1 MPMIEPDTTIP
12 RPPYLYKYLT
22 APRVDV
28 LRNGRIRFTQ
38 PSQLNDPFEHA
49 AKLDGIVPNQ
59 GPAQTGAP
67 DTLGGLIGQLFGH
80 AMRFGVRAAEGT
92 VRSDYGDSHGA
103 LSLTAHADSLL
114 MWAHYA
120 AEHRGF
126 VIEFDASHPY
136 FDRESGSDK
145 PEGLYPVRYTDER
158 PVLSLSEYYRAVLYK
173 SPDWAYED
181 EWRLLLPLAEAASSD
196 FTDAQGQPVHLFDV
210 PPESV
215 SGVIL
220 GCRAPDELADELSEL
235 ILSDPRYAHTKL
247 LVADEDPD
255 RYALRIGGEG
265 RIHFLRALR
274 LAEQED
280 EAGMF
285 GQLDLAMTAEPENAY
300 YAYVRGMTRLAGK
313 DTDGARSDLE
323 RSVEINPLS
332 ANAWVALYA
341 LALQDNDPDG
351 ARTALDRAIEVDR
364 DNPSHYQLRAN
375 LVFDSGDYAQA
386 IRDATRVLELEPD
399 DLAAVWCRAS
409 AYAKSGDWNAALVD
423 TDRAIELDPDEPK
436 FKQAR
441 AWLESRMA

>member
-1 MPMIEPDTTIP
+1 MPEIEPSAPTP

-28 LRNGRIRFTQ
+28 LVNARIRFTQ

-49 AKLDGIVPNQ
+49 AKLDGIVPAQ
-59 GPAQTGAP
+59 GPIQTAAP
-67 DTLGGLIGQLFGH
+67 GTLGELIGQLFGH
-80 AMRFGVRAAEGT
+80 ALRFGVGAAEGA
-92 VRSDYGDSHGA
+92 VRSGYSDSHGA
-103 LSLTAHADSLL
+103 LSLTAHTDSLL

-126 VIEFDASHPY
+126 VIEFDTSHPF
-136 FDRESGSDK
+136 FDRGSGSDK

-181 EWRLLLPLAEAASSD
+181 EWRLLLPLAEAANSD
-196 FTDAQGQPVHLFDV
+196 FTDAQGEPVHLFEF
-210 PPESV
+210 PPQSV
-215 SGVIL
+215 SSVIV
-220 GCRAPDELADELSEL
+220 GCRAPEALADELADLL
-235 ILSDPRYAHTKL
+235 LSDPRYAHTKL

-255 RYALRIGGEG
+255 RYALRIGGQG

-274 LAEQED
+274 LAKQED

-285 GQLDLAMTAEPENAY
+285 GELDLALSAEPENAY

-313 DTDGARSDLE
+313 DTEGARADLE
-323 RSVEINPLS
+323 HSVEINPLA
-332 ANAWVALYA
+332 ANTWIGLYM
-341 LALQDNDPDG
+341 LALEEKDVEA

-364 DNPSHYQLRAN
+364 DNPSPYQLRAD
-375 LVFDSGDYAQA
+375 LAFDSGNYAEA
-386 IRDATRVLELEPD
+386 IRDATRVLELKPD
-399 DLAAVWCRAS
+399 DLVAVWCRAS
-409 AYAKSGDWNAALVD
+409 AYAKSGDWDAALVD
-423 TDRAIELDPDEPK
+423 TDRAIELDPEEAK

-441 AWLESRMA
+441 AWLETRVQ